1 MVNLVFKY
9 YTFAH
14 KSHSRTLFKHFS
26 AIFYMILEGKPVAE
40 KILKEVKEGVD
51 KLGFAPGLAVVR
63 VGEDPASKVYVGSK
77 IKRASEVGIKGTE
90 HHLPETATESELLE
104 LVHKLNNDS
113 SVHGFIVQ
121 LPLPAHINAEK
132 VLESIY
138 PEKDVDGL
146 HPQNLGKLVAGDPAF
161 VPATPMGVMEM
172 LSHYKIEIAGKN
184 AVVVGRSNMVGKP
197 MSALLL
203 NANATVET
211 CHSKTRDLA
220 EHTKRA
226 EILVVAVGKAKLI
239 TEDMVREGA
248 TVIDVGMNRVEGKL
262 AGDVDFEKVKE
273 KTSVSPVPGG
283 VGLLTVACL
292 MKNVLKAAEKGKP

>member
-1 MVNLVFKY
+1 MMLK
-9 YTFAH
+9 
-14 KSHSRTLFKHFS
+14 
-26 AIFYMILEGKPVAE
+26 GKPVAE
-40 KILKEVKEGVD
+40 KILKEVKEGVE
-51 KLGFAPGLAVVR
+51 KLGFAPGLAIVR

-77 IKRASEVGIKGTE
+77 IRRAAEAGIKGEE
-90 HHLPETATESELLE
+90 HYLPETATEDDLLE
-104 LVHKLNNDS
+104 LVHKLNIDS

-146 HPQNLGKLVAGDPAF
+146 HPQNLGKLVAGAPVF
-161 VPATPMGVMEM
+161 IPATPMGVMEL
-172 LSHYKIEIAGKN
+172 LSYYNVEIMGKN

-197 MSALLL
+197 MGALLL
-203 NANATVET
+203 NANATVEI
-211 CHSKTRDLA
+211 CHSRTRDLA

-248 TVIDVGMNRVEGKL
+248 AVIDVGINRVEGKL
-262 AGDVDFEKVKE
+262 VGDVDFEKVKE
-273 KTSVSPVPGG
+273 KARVSPVPGG

-292 MKNVLKAAEKGKP
+292 MKNVLKAAEKGKS

>member
-1 MVNLVFKY
+1 
-9 YTFAH
+9 
-14 KSHSRTLFKHFS
+14 
-26 AIFYMILEGKPVAE
+26 
-40 KILKEVKEGVD
+40 
-51 KLGFAPGLAVVR
+51 
-63 VGEDPASKVYVGSK
+63 
-77 IKRASEVGIKGTE
+77 
-90 HHLPETATESELLE
+90 
-104 LVHKLNNDS
+104 
-113 SVHGFIVQ
+113 GFIVQ
-121 LPLPAHINAEK
+121 LPLPAHINLEK

-172 LSHYKIEIAGKN
+172 LSHYKIEISGKN

-197 MSALLL
+197 MGALLL

-211 CHSKTRDLA
+211 CHSRTRDLA

-239 TEDMVREGA
+239 TEGMVREGA
-248 TVIDVGMNRVEGKL
+248 AVIDVGINRVDGKL

-273 KTSVSPVPGG
+273 KARVSPVPGG

-292 MKNVLKAAEKGKP
+292 MKNVLKAATE

>member
-1 MVNLVFKY
+1 
-9 YTFAH
+9 
-14 KSHSRTLFKHFS
+14 
-26 AIFYMILEGKPVAE
+26 MILEGKPVAE
-40 KILKEVKEGVD
+40 KILKEVKGGVD
-51 KLGFAPGLAVVR
+51 KLGFSPGLTVVR
-63 VGEDPASKVYVGSK
+63 IGEDPASKVYVGSK
-77 IKRASEVGIKGTE
+77 IKRAAEVGIKGEE
-90 HHLPETATESELLE
+90 HHLPETTTEEELLE

-113 SVHGFIVQ
+113 SVHGFIIQ

-172 LSHYKIEIAGKN
+172 LSHYKIEILGKN

-197 MSALLL
+197 MAALLL
-203 NANATVET
+203 NANATVEI
-211 CHSKTRDLA
+211 CHSKTNDLA

-248 TVIDVGMNRVEGKL
+248 AVIDVGINRVEGKL
-262 AGDVDFEKVKE
+262 VGDVDFEKVKE
-273 KTSVSPVPGG
+273 KARVSPVPGG

-292 MKNVLKAAEKGKP
+292 MKNVLKAAQENH